1 MARTIPYIFCGDD
14 FTGASDTLATL
25 ARQGLSCR
33 LFLSPEALLS
43 EDNLEDLDAVGIA
56 TATRSQSPDEIAGVL
71 QQFARLFEK
80 NMPSVFHYKVCSTFD
95 SSPTI
100 GSIGA
105 AVNALKQLLPESPVL
120 IVGGQPSLKRY
131 CVFSNLFAAGPDG
144 IVHRIDCHP
153 TMANHPVTPMG
164 EADLR
169 RLLAAQDLPV
179 EGFIHFPSYHQDI
192 RVIGCEVNTYWQQ
205 GSPVLFDVKNN
216 QNLKTIGMFL
226 LEQRDVPVI
235 AVGSSSVA
243 EAYLSRYQTQSKA
256 MATRAAT
263 KPEKPVCVIAG
274 SRSQMTA
281 SQVAHSID
289 YQRIDILPEEIEQ
302 GGENYLQ
309 NIAETA
315 LQSIHAGRNLLAV
328 VGSSMNHNLAR
339 AEVATF
345 TAQLATEIA
354 FSGEIGRLC
363 IAGGDTSSL
372 ALQQLEVDS
381 LSYLADI
388 EPGLCLC
395 RLHSPET
402 AIDGLEIVLKGGQMG
417 SPQLF
422 NKLLQ
427 EL

>member
-14 FTGASDTLATL
+14 FTGSSDTLATL

-33 LFLSPEALLS
+33 LFLSPEALLT
-43 EDNLEDLDAVGIA
+43 EDNLGDLDAVGIA
-56 TATRSQSPDEIAGVL
+56 TANRALPPDEIAHVL
-71 QQFARLFEK
+71 QQFVPLFER
-80 NMPSVFHYKVCSTFD
+80 NQPTVFHYKVCSTFD

-100 GSIGA
+100 GSIGS
-105 AVNALKQLLPESPVL
+105 AVSALKQLLPESPVL

-131 CVFSNLFAAGPDG
+131 CVFSNLFAAGPDS
-144 IVHRIDCHP
+144 IAHRIDRHP

-169 RLLAAQDLPV
+169 RLLAAQGLPV
-179 EGFIHFPSYHQDI
+179 EGYIHFPSYHEDI
-192 RVIGCEVNTYWQQ
+192 RVIGCEVNTYWRQ
-205 GSPVLFDVKNN
+205 GTPVLFDVKNN
-216 QNLKTIGMFL
+216 QNLQIIGLFL
-226 LEQRDVPVI
+226 HEQRNVPII

-243 EAYLSRYQTQSKA
+243 EAYLSRYLTQNKT
-256 MATRAAT
+256 MTTRPST
-263 KPEKPVCVIAG
+263 MPVKPVCVIAG

-281 SQVAHSID
+281 SQVEHSSD
-289 YQRIDILPEEIEQ
+289 YQRLDIQPEEIER
-302 GGENYLQ
+302 GGRDYLE
-309 NIAETA
+309 NIAESA
-315 LQSIHAGRNLLAV
+315 LRSIRSGRNLLAV
-328 VGSSMNHNLAR
+328 VGSSMSHNLAR
-339 AEVATF
+339 AEVAAF
-345 TAQLATEIA
+345 TARLATKIA

-372 ALQQLEVDS
+372 ALQQLKVDS
-381 LSYLADI
+381 LSFLADI

-395 RLHSPET
+395 QLHAQEG

-422 NKLLQ
+422 NKLLR